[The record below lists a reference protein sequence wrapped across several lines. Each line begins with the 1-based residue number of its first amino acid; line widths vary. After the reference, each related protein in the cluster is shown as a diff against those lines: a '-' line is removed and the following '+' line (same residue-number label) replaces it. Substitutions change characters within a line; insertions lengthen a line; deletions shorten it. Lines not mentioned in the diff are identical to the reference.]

1 MALTKAGKDGPKR
14 VGDTKLLAR
23 MAAQARQRT
32 NGSAVSERSTA
43 QVDDAVTTDSRGTAG
58 REGEGVT
65 GNGADGGTVPAES
78 KPSQELTP
86 QQRKLIAS
94 AEVIFNSPADSADRT
109 YLAREMVLASLPH
122 SDPGK
127 MPEWVRRNGNV
138 ELTIQPHYDR
148 SKPQQS
154 GYPYGS
160 IPRLLM
166 FFITAQAMKLKK
178 QQEQSNSPNT
188 AAGRRIW
195 LANTF
200 SEFVREIG
208 LTGAS
213 GGKRGDAARVRNQME
228 RLFRA
233 RFSLQ
238 RFDRVGD
245 DEGFG
250 YRDMQIA
257 PKGYLWWNH
266 KSPEQGTLWESWIEL
281 SEEFFNAITAA
292 PVPVDL
298 RALKALKRSPLALDL
313 YAWLTY
319 EAFRARKQGVPRFE
333 SFTQL
338 HSHMGGDYGDV
349 KNFAKKVKMAKKKIL
364 TVYPGLKLGKR
375 DGGIEVLP
383 ESLTAISPREPI
395 EGTNGKALTKSEG

>member
-1 MALTKAGKDGPKR
+1 MALTKAGKEGPKR
-14 VGDTKLLAR
+14 VGATKLLAR

-32 NGSAVSERSTA
+32 NGSAVPEGSTI
-43 QVDDAVTTDSRGTAG
+43 QVDAVTTDSGGAES
-58 REGEGVT
+58 REGEGAT
-65 GNGADGGTVPAES
+65 GNGADNGTTVPALV
-78 KPSQELTP
+78 KPSQELTRD
-86 QQRKLIAS
+86 QRKLIAS
-94 AEVIFNSPADSADRT
+94 AEVIFSSPADHADRT

-122 SDPGK
+122 SDPGNV
-127 MPEWVRRNGNV
+127 PEWVRRNGNV

-148 SKPQQS
+148 SKPRES

-178 QQEQSNSPNT
+178 QQSNNVSTP
-188 AAGRRIW
+188 AGRRIW

-200 SEFVREIG
+200 SEFVRDIG
-208 LTGAS
+208 LTGVS

-245 DEGFG
+245 DEGYG

-281 SEEFFNAITAA
+281 SEEFFNAITEA

-319 EAFRARKQGVPRFE
+319 EAYRARMQGRPRFE
-333 SFTQL
+333 SYAQL
-338 HSHMGGDYGDV
+338 HAHMGGDYGDI
-349 KNFAKKVKMAKKKIL
+349 KNFAKKVKMAKAKIQ
-364 TVYPGLKLGKR
+364 TVYRGLKLGKR

-383 ESLTAISPREPI
+383 ESLTAIAPQEPL
-395 EGTNGKALTKSEG
+395 EGTSSSKAVTKSGG